1 MNTLLAVLIGGALAA
16 AGGLLSGWQ
25 SYRFGSKRD
34 QRAHAHEQQMAREA
48 LGQERLD
55 RAYIELG
62 IYLSRHAD
70 WARSIQPMLGPVPA
84 PDPML
89 PLERWRIETL
99 VMNHGSQQVRRLL
112 ERWREQAQKIENA
125 DIVIRMAEQARDP
138 GALDEK
144 ALRERQA
151 LDEYR
156 RAMHEA
162 DEAIRD
168 RMWAEL
174 AGQTEAPAALAR
186 RPGGPAQPWMLMPPD
201 PPTR

>member
-1 MNTLLAVLIGGALAA
+1 
-16 AGGLLSGWQ
+16 
-25 SYRFGSKRD
+25 
-34 QRAHAHEQQMAREA
+34 
-48 LGQERLD
+48 
-55 RAYIELG
+55 
-62 IYLSRHAD
+62 
-70 WARSIQPMLGPVPA
+70 MLGPVPA

-138 GALDEK
+138 SALDEK